1 MILCVNVYWLIFKI
15 IVIEKEEF
23 KSDGELD
30 VDDGDFRLIRFFLKR
45 ERVIRRDL
53 DFVVR
58 ENRERRDG
66 SKDLRRS
73 DIFK

>member
-1 MILCVNVYWLIFKI
+1 M
-15 IVIEKEEF
+15 
-23 KSDGELD
+23 
-30 VDDGDFRLIRFFLKR
+30 DDGDFRLIRFFLKR

-73 DIFK
+73 DVFK